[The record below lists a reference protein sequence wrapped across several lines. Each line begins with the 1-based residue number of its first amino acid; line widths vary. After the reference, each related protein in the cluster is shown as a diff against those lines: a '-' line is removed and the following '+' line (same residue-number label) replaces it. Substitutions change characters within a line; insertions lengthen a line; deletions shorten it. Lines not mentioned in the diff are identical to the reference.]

1 MIGPDTTPL
10 SRDPSR
16 KQRCLQRRYC
26 TSSLC
31 DCQGPRSLRQKKRH
45 QVHSPDCCYH
55 HYCKLGAVVVVVEDI
70 VAVVVVVAVD
80 ASVAFAAGA
89 SDAVVVAVAAAVAF
103 VVEA

>member
-70 VAVVVVVAVD
+70 VAVVAVD
-80 ASVAFAAGA
+80 ASVASAAAGA

>member
-55 HYCKLGAVVVVVEDI
+55 HYCKLGAVVVVEDI